1 MARRTVRI
9 DIPRD
14 SVDDMLDLTKQIV
27 KEDGLAAADKKL
39 NTVLVA
45 SLQEIVDIVEPI
57 RIKAK
62 DFEAQAQAKNQL
74 ARNKLGIEKGQ
85 AITVIGTGL
94 NLVNKAKKN
103 LLDAFENNEEVL
115 TQYGFKVVVGTAK
128 SPVRKPKE

>member
-9 DIPRD
+9 DVPRD
-14 SVDDMLDLTKQIV
+14 SVDAMLDLSKQII
-27 KEDGLAAADKKL
+27 KQDALAPADKKL
-39 NTVLVA
+39 NEELIA
-45 SLQEIVDIVEPI
+45 SMQNIVDKVNPI
-57 RIKAK
+57 RVEAK
-62 DFEAQAQAKNQL
+62 EHEAQAQAKNQL

-85 AITVIGTGL
+85 AITIIGTGL

-115 TQYGFKVVVGTAK
+115 SQYGFKVVVGTAK